1 VYAFA
6 VTHADNTVMV
16 CVDLLGFADLV
27 RAHPQIDDHTFTH
40 VDRLTRQTPY
50 DGFVA
55 QFVNFHQII
64 ENESTQFAAQLLS
77 GAATQVVTFADS
89 VYITMPALKEAAA
102 TAARLMRELIGA
114 EVPARIGIGCGTF
127 VALRFQPPS
136 GDAHPAVYSS
146 QFLGTAIVNAR
157 DAVLSPAKGLRI
169 LLHSSTSPNATDE
182 DLDLP
187 QVLPVPERTGPESAA
202 GSHAVWAEI
211 NYSSPADAHVDEALM
226 AAMRRM
232 KEGAGAKA
240 SHHYTATFDA
250 FNRMRAARGRSAL

>member
-1 VYAFA
+1 
-6 VTHADNTVMV
+6 MM
-16 CVDLLGFADLV
+16 CVDLLGFAQLV

-50 DGFVA
+50 DGLVA
-55 QFVNFHQII
+55 QFVNFHQIV
-64 ENESTQFAAQLLS
+64 ENEFTQFAAQLLS

-114 EVPARIGIGCGTF
+114 EVPVRIGIGCGTF
-127 VALRFQPPS
+127 VALRFQPPL
-136 GDAHPAVYSS
+136 GDAHPAVYAS

-157 DAVLSPAKGLRI
+157 DAVQSDAKGLRI
-169 LLHSSTSPNATDE
+169 LLHSSTAPYATDE
-182 DLDLP
+182 DLDSP
-187 QVLPVPERTGPESAA
+187 QLLPVPKGTGLVSGA
-202 GSHAVWAEI
+202 GSHDVWAEI
-211 NYSSPADAHVDEALM
+211 NYSSPADAHVDEALI

-232 KEGAGAKA
+232 KDRAGANA

-250 FNRMRAARGRSAL
+250 FNRMRAARSRAAL